1 MRLNHGNKG
10 GGMAEDKGCEAPI
23 PQHRDEGGVGT
34 F

>member
-1 MRLNHGNKG
+1 MEIKG

-23 PQHRDEGGVGT
+23 PQHRGEGGVGT